1 MATLSHEAFRRTV
14 ESFGGPDEYFTEMIN
29 ASSLLNMGPFEK
41 FYLLNGPN
49 PEKIVWQLIGN
60 STASL
65 EKAVFTVAEKG
76 GIGIDI
82 NMGCSAPQIYKTGA
96 GISWMLKPLKETEE
110 AVCKIKRN
118 IEEAE
123 RQTGKKIRLSV
134 KCRLGDEDFTENSFF
149 SFTDMLCASG
159 VNLIT
164 LHPRTIKEKYRLKPK
179 YIWCQKLAE
188 RCSSQNVKVYANG
201 GVEDLQSLNI
211 VKEECPLVSGI
222 MISRAAGQ
230 KPWIFSEL
238 RGEHGSIDAE
248 KLALDFID
256 NVELYQPKEFY
267 KTRLQRFFSYY
278 AKNFTFSHYFETQLV
293 NAKDINESRER
304 LKDYFVKQPSDK
316 YINY

>member
-1 MATLSHEAFRRTV
+1 M
-14 ESFGGPDEYFTEMIN
+14 
-29 ASSLLNMGPFEK
+29 
-41 FYLLNGPN
+41 
-49 PEKIVWQLIGN
+49 
-60 STASL
+60 
-65 EKAVFTVAEKG
+65 
-76 GIGIDI
+76 
-82 NMGCSAPQIYKTGA
+82 
-96 GISWMLKPLKETEE
+96 
-110 AVCKIKRN
+110 
-118 IEEAE
+118 
-123 RQTGKKIRLSV
+123 
-134 KCRLGDEDFTENSFF
+134 
-149 SFTDMLCASG
+149 
-159 VNLIT
+159 
-164 LHPRTIKEKYRLKPK
+164 KPK

-304 LKDYFVKQPSDK
+304 LKDF
-316 YINY
+316 I